1 MLSDL
6 RYAFRQLLKSPG
18 FTAVAVLTLALGIGA
33 NTAIFSL
40 VNALLLRPLPYPES
54 EQLVQV
60 AEKPDTGGFTNTDG
74 GLFLDWESQTTQLE
88 SIAALHPVQKNL
100 TSGGEPVRLDGAEVT
115 AKYLHVLRINPLL
128 GRNFTAE
135 EDAPGG
141 NNHVVILT
149 HELWQSRFQGDPEII
164 GKALQIDTES
174 YTVVG
179 VLPPA
184 TLITNNNVGFL
195 TPAAIRAAA
204 YKQVRNYN
212 YVCNVIGRLKP
223 GVTVEQATAEL
234 VAARPGV
241 VSQYPSFRQKW
252 SVGVRS
258 LHDSYYGN
266 SRPYALTLLGVV
278 GAVLLIACANVA
290 NLLLAK
296 GSSRQGEI
304 AIRVALGASTGRIV
318 RQLMTESMLLAFAG
332 GLIGVYVAAQA
343 IDPLKQLIGLNNTS
357 GLSVKI
363 DTTVLLF
370 TLAATALTGILFGLF
385 PALTIARPNLSNSM
399 KEGARG
405 ATSGSR
411 RKLQSVLIVSETAL
425 TVVLLVCAGLHM
437 RSFFHALN
445 ADAGFNRDNVLLFS
459 LTQPTNKAP
468 TVEHRTR
475 FIRDIINSVS
485 QVPGVASVGEAS
497 STPMNGRNGYGDFVS
512 REDQPAT
519 RNNLNAGFDS
529 VDGDF
534 FKTFGIPLLRG
545 RLFTEADNN
554 EKGQKVMIVNDV
566 LARRLFPNEDPVG
579 RLLHFKDAAW
589 EIVGVVGSVRQ
600 YQLDV
605 DPQSQVYLPSV
616 HFPWTTIFAVRTHV
630 PPLTLADDMR
640 RAVQRVDPQQP
651 LANLETLSDSV
662 NRTLQNRRIIL
673 TLLTIFAGTALLLAC
688 IGIYGVM
695 AYSVSQRTREMGI
708 RLALGAK
715 IPQVVTLV
723 LRDGLKLVVIGLVI
737 GAFASIGIGSLI
749 SNQLYGVSQYDP
761 LVLSGVSI
769 TLLAVAF
776 VACWVPARRATKID
790 PIVALRAD

>member
-1 MLSDL
+1 
-6 RYAFRQLLKSPG
+6 
-18 FTAVAVLTLALGIGA
+18 
-33 NTAIFSL
+33 
-40 VNALLLRPLPYPES
+40 
-54 EQLVQV
+54 
-60 AEKPDTGGFTNTDG
+60 
-74 GLFLDWESQTTQLE
+74 
-88 SIAALHPVQKNL
+88 LHPIQKNL
-100 TSGGEPVRLDGAEVT
+100 TTGGEPTRINGAEVT
-115 AKYLHVLRINPLL
+115 AKYLHVLRVNPLL

-141 NNHVVILT
+141 DQHVVILT
-149 HELWQSRFQGDPEII
+149 HEFWQSRFQGDSAII
-164 GKALQIDTES
+164 GKALQIDTEN

-184 TLITNNNVGFL
+184 ALIASNACFL
-195 TPAAIRAAA
+195 APAAIRAAA

-223 GVTVEQATAEL
+223 GVTAELAAAEL
-234 VAARPGV
+234 VAARPSV
-241 VSQYPSFRQKW
+241 ISQYPSFRQNW

-258 LHDSYYGN
+258 LHDAYYGG
-266 SRPYALTLLGVV
+266 SQTYAFTLLAAV

-296 GSSRQGEI
+296 ASSRQGEI
-304 AIRVALGASTGRIV
+304 TVRVALGASTGRII

-445 ADAGFNRDNVLLFS
+445 ADAGFNSDNVLLFS

-512 REDQPAT
+512 REDQPAP

>member
-40 VNALLLRPLPYPES
+40 VNALLLQPLPYSKPD
-54 EQLVQV
+54 QLVQV
-60 AEKPDTGGFTNTDG
+60 GETNTGGFAGADG
-74 GLFLDWESQTTQLE
+74 GVFLDWEAQTTRLE
-88 SIAALHPVQKNL
+88 SIAALHPIQKNL
-100 TSGGEPVRLDGAEVT
+100 TTGGEPTRINGAEVT
-115 AKYLHVLRINPLL
+115 AKYLHVLRVNPLL

-141 NNHVVILT
+141 DQHVVILT
-149 HELWQSRFQGDPEII
+149 HEFWQSRFQGDSAII
-164 GKALQIDTES
+164 GKALQIDTEN

-184 TLITNNNVGFL
+184 ALIASNACFL
-195 TPAAIRAAA
+195 APAAIRAAA

-223 GVTVEQATAEL
+223 GVTAELAAAEL
-234 VAARPGV
+234 VAARPSV
-241 VSQYPSFRQKW
+241 ISQYPSFRQNW

-258 LHDSYYGN
+258 LHDAYYGG
-266 SRPYALTLLGVV
+266 SQTYAFTLLAAV

-296 GSSRQGEI
+296 ASSRQGEI
-304 AIRVALGASTGRIV
+304 TVRVALGASTGRII
-318 RQLMTESMLLAFAG
+318 RQLMTESMLLAFVG
-332 GLIGVYVAAQA
+332 GLVGVFVAAQA
-343 IDPLKQLIGLNNTS
+343 IDPLIQFTGLNNTP

-370 TLAATALTGILFGLF
+370 TLGATAITGMLFGLF
-385 PALTIARPNLSNSM
+385 PALAVSRPDLTIGL

-405 ATSGSR
+405 STSGSR
-411 RKLQSVLIVSETAL
+411 RKLQSILIVSETAL
-425 TVVLLVCAGLHM
+425 TVVLLVCAGLLT
-437 RSFFHALN
+437 RSFFRALD
-445 ADAGFNRDNVLLFS
+445 ADPGFNRDKVLLFS
-459 LTQPTNKAP
+459 LTQPSSKAP
-468 TVEHRTR
+468 TIEHRTR
-475 FIRDIINSVS
+475 FIRDILSSIS

-497 STPMNGRNGYGDFVS
+497 STPMNGRIGYGEFVS

-519 RNNLNAGFDS
+519 RNDLNASFDG

-534 FKTFGIPLLRG
+534 FKTFGIPLLQG
-545 RLFTEADNN
+545 RMFTEADNN
-554 EKGQKVMIVNDV
+554 EKGQKVMIVNEV
-566 LARRLFPNEDPVG
+566 LARRLFPNEDPIG
-579 RLLHFKDAAW
+579 RLLHFKDATW

-616 HFPWTTIFAVRTHV
+616 HFPWSTIFAVRTHV
-630 PPLTLADDMR
+630 PPLTLAGDMR

-662 NRTLQNRRIIL
+662 DRSLQPRRIIL
-673 TLLTIFAGTALLLAC
+673 TLLTIFASTALLLAC

-723 LRDGLKLVVIGLVI
+723 LRDGLKLVLIGLGV
-737 GAFASIGIGSLI
+737 GAAASVGVGSLI
-749 SNQLYGVSQYDP
+749 SNQLYGISKYDP
-761 LVLSGVSI
+761 VVFVGVSL
-769 TLLAVAF
+769 TLVAVALLACF
-776 VACWVPARRATKID
+776 VPARRATKVN
-790 PIVALRAD
+790 PTEALRSE